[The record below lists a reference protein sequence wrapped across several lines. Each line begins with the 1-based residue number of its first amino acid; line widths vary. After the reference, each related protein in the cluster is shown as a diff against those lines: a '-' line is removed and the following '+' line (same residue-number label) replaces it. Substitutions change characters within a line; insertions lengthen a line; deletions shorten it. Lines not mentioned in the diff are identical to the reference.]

1 MSTSLQTLIAI
12 ENDARAF
19 GFDWPDIK
27 MILEQAIS
35 ECAEIQAVLTQAEP
49 PTRLQEEIG
58 DLLHTAISLCLFAG
72 FDVDE
77 TLSNVSK
84 KFGRRMS
91 AVKKL
96 THEKGLSTLQG
107 QSIDYMLALWQAAK
121 AEE

>member
-1 MSTSLQTLIAI
+1 MSNSLQTLIAV

-19 GFDWPDIK
+19 GFDWPDIS

-35 ECAEIQAVLTQAEP
+35 ECAEIQEVITQAEP
-49 PTRLQEEIG
+49 PARLQEEIG

-72 FDVDE
+72 FDVDA
-77 TLSNVSK
+77 TLSNVSE
-84 KFGRRMS
+84 KFARRMA

-96 THEKGLSTLQG
+96 TQAKGLPNLQG
-107 QSIDYMLALWQAAK
+107 QSMDYMLALWQAVK